1 MFITFIELIKPAF
14 YHAVVK
20 QAFLVRPAAEVLFKH
35 FVGGNDIKLPAG
47 DFPFKGLPHFPFE
60 YFHFPFVK
68 HPFPVGGIGYNG
80 TPFPGRGEENLVTS
94 PVLYFI

>member
-35 FVGGNDIKLPAG
+35 FVGGNDIKLPAR
-47 DFPFKGLPHFPFE
+47 DFLQASHFLSVFPLPLSSILSRR
-60 YFHFPFVK
+60 K
-68 HPFPVGGIGYNG
+68 ISYNG
-80 TPFPGRGEENLVTS
+80 TPFPGRGGNLMTS